1 MQGICNEREVRKVE
15 FVSKSFSELTCSQL
29 YEILKSRLEVFL
41 LEQGIVCQDLDDKD
55 YVSRHFFLW
64 DGKRV
69 TAYARGYYDE
79 TLSAVKLGRILTLS
93 HGSGHGRILME
104 NVLSETAKAFS
115 CSKIYISA
123 QKHAVGFYE
132 KFGFSIV
139 SGEYLEEGIIHIAME
154 RTI

>member
-1 MQGICNEREVRKVE
+1 ME
-15 FVSKSFSELTCSQL
+15 FVSKSFNELTNSQL
-29 YEILKSRLEVFL
+29 YEILKSRSEVFL

-64 DGKRV
+64 ENQKII
-69 TAYARGYYDE
+69 AYARGYYDE
-79 TLSAVKLGRILTLS
+79 ELNAVKLGRILTLS
-93 HGSGHGRILME
+93 HGNGYGRILME
-104 NVLSETAKAFS
+104 NVLKETAKVFP
-115 CSKIYISA
+115 CPRIYISA

-154 RTI
+154 LWQNSEEPV